1 MCEFTFTWLSKY
13 KHQTKHMNEYGFKF
27 FLLDMAWSRGA
38 TTKSFCKEV
47 IGQRKWQDHLVLN
60 ALEKTLWSDLAST
73 GLHAV
78 KSASQSFDHV
88 PAHVQMC
95 LSILLANYAAVFF
108 AHHGCR
114 IL

>member
-1 MCEFTFTWLSKY
+1 
-13 KHQTKHMNEYGFKF
+13 MNEYGFKF
-27 FLLDMAWSRGA
+27 FLLDMAWSHNEIILQG
-38 TTKSFCKEV
+38 
-47 IGQRKWQDHLVLN
+47 GDHLVLN
-60 ALEKTLWSDLAST
+60 ALEKTLWSDLASA

>member
-1 MCEFTFTWLSKY
+1 MASNSSSWTW
-13 KHQTKHMNEYGFKF
+13 
-27 FLLDMAWSRGA
+27 RGA

-73 GLHAV
+73 GLPAP
-78 KSASQSFDHV
+78 QSFDHF